1 MTISFMS
8 FPTPAPPLPQQPE
21 TKWKLPQEQNSCP
34 LYAKKKKK
42 KVFPLAKSVELRLL
56 YHVTSSLYLGI
67 RMEFAV
73 LDRADLSHQQNS
85 NPEPCPSLR
94 LNSNQPTKSS
104 FLSKYPVK

>member
-34 LYAKKKKK
+34 LYAKKKK